1 MNLQHLKYFDVLA
14 REEHYT
20 RSSKLLNITQPSL
33 SNAISLLE
41 DELGVQ
47 LFEKNGRNVALTKPG
62 KIFHEHVI
70 RTLENLDSGIDTV
83 TKISKGFGHI
93 SFAFLQVLGT
103 SYVPKVTKQFL
114 EANPEKKIQF
124 EFHSDSVSTETVQ
137 GLKTLRYDLG
147 ICSYIINEPT
157 IEFVPIA
164 SQELVVITAL
174 NHPLAQ
180 FDEVSLEDLAEYPQ
194 IIFSKKS
201 ALREIIDDLYQ
212 RNNVSYQV
220 AYEVKIDQ
228 VIAGLVSQNL
238 GIAIIPNMTMLDS
251 LPLKRIKLKDIGW
264 ERYFYLAY
272 NKETYLPPVVS
283 NFKDFILAHA
293 DPKQIVY

>member
-20 RSSKLLNITQPSL
+20 RSSKQLNITQPSL

-41 DELGVQ
+41 EELGVQ
-47 LFEKNGRNVALTKPG
+47 LFEKNGRNVSLTKPG

-70 RTLENLDSGIDTV
+70 RTLESLDSGIDTI

-93 SFAFLQVLGT
+93 SLAFLQVLGI
-103 SYVPKVTKQFL
+103 SYAPKITKEFL
-114 EANPEKKIQF
+114 LANPDKNIQF
-124 EFHSDSVSTETVQ
+124 EFHSGSVSTEIIE
-137 GLKTLRYDLG
+137 GLKSFRYDLG
-147 ICSYIINEPT
+147 ISSYIANEPT

-174 NHPLAQ
+174 DHPLAQ
-180 FDEVSLEDLAEYPQ
+180 YDELALDQLIEYPQ

-201 ALREIIDDLYQ
+201 ALRGMIDDIYQ
-212 RNNVSYQV
+212 RKNLSYKV

-228 VIAGLVSQNL
+228 VIAGLVSQNW

-251 LPLKRIKLKDIGW
+251 LPLKRIKLTDISW

-272 NKETYLPPVVS
+272 NKDTYLPPVVK
-283 NFKDFILAHA
+283 NFRDFILEQA
-293 DPKQIVY
+293 DPKQILY